1 MSDQQVN
8 PSNTQSG
15 ALQHS
20 SSTQH
25 HDNSNGDS
33 SEVTDQTSS
42 QLTPHPLQGLPH
54 RPHHHGNQQQLQ
66 DGAPSLAN
74 PQSNA
79 VPHQHIPPSDRTLPP
94 PQTLTCPSDGI
105 QTSIQQP
112 QGNSSFSTDSLYTD
126 PSMVYRSA
134 FQPNPFQSLAYG
146 PPYPGPY
153 NSLFALPS
161 LPLVQRMIHPGGLAN
176 SHSVAPPLR
185 ATCSQSSSPFS
196 ETARTNQQNLPTHI
210 VYPQAMPSQYL
221 PPSSVTDQQQSS
233 IQRPDSIPILTTG
246 LYPYLIPHPHQN
258 QGHLQHTSQQ
268 NTTYPPIPQWCPQ
281 QFFAGLNSLNQ
292 LQYYHNPHIWAMRNP
307 VITGLPPPPV
317 RPHYTDQSVYTD
329 VKFPVQQSFSN
340 QPTSNQSSANLQ
352 LLTVKPTIPQNT
364 LASQP
369 ASLSGNMTD
378 SDEKRSLLNPDT
390 PDPKRSCL
398 SPYSTSTTPS
408 YLSEIEQPKFSMAS
422 PSTVAANCSQAVDN
436 VFPSDSPAGSLPSG
450 CQHHSSR
457 EHSPLKTASHKPK
470 YNLVYQ
476 TLFPI
481 SSKWHNFGLA
491 LGLPEHSLKRIEH
504 NYRECEDCLRETLA
518 VRISDPKSLTWQ
530 MVLTA
535 LRNDTVKDIELAEK
549 IEKEFSDQLDVQI
562 HFDYPID
569 QDQLIK
575 SKSPHSSSTAPREL
589 ETGLPEPGMTSLS
602 TVASSYTSCDN
613 SSVVGLPS
621 SSQKHSSKEYLDA
634 SLLNSSPTKPTFNI
648 VYDRLIPICSE
659 WHNFGLALGLTP
671 NKLKEID
678 DNKMCKNSLRETL
691 SVRINDKPL
700 TWRDVVNALRTD
712 TVKNNELADEIESEF
727 SEPLD
732 VPIQLDDPADQGQG
746 FENTSTPTNLPDC
759 VLRYAS
765 YLKDKY
771 KRMPVL
777 PDTWPPPLVGQDH
790 FTNLALIEKRKYLQ
804 LPQAKSKR
812 SIQYDYA
819 YGNIDNIIERKQAI
833 KLENLF
839 EPLPGEDSTQ
849 NQFIIL
855 MDGAPGVGKTT
866 ISRKICKDWSR
877 DELRIKFNLVIFL
890 PLRELFIAC
899 CGDSSLSLSDLLDA
913 DDPELKHQV
922 LQYMQRTSGDGV
934 LYIFDGFDELSFDQR
949 TKQSLFLDI
958 VKGKRLHKCSVLVT
972 SRTYASGPLREISR
986 INRHVEVLGFKKRQ
1000 IDNCIKKN
1008 IAEKEK
1014 AKQLLEMLKERL
1026 DIISLCYIPLNCRIV
1041 LYVYQQQY
1049 TLPDTLTELYE
1060 VFILYTMKHYTGK
1073 ISSEEEIVVQI
1084 KQANS
1089 LEKLP
1094 EMVVEHLHN
1103 LTQVAYTGLT
1113 QDRLVFEY
1121 SELGVAKG
1129 ALSLGLLNMID
1140 TTTNDREEHYYQFL
1154 HFTIQEFLA
1163 AKYLAEKLSSDKQL
1177 QFVKSNVDADRF
1189 RITLLFLAGL
1199 TGLNFIHDKNSFS
1212 VQPLIKL
1219 GSFSKQP
1226 RIRFLFFAQ
1235 LLYESRRK
1243 TCDWLLSCLEENK
1256 LYFVNL
1262 THFDCIVLAYLL
1274 SVTPKDYVWDKI
1286 EISNLKT
1293 YQLKLLFCKLHVETN
1308 APILSTTKSLDIAMD
1323 RKSDGISFSWLLPLI
1338 SGCSKVEEFLVSQ
1351 FNQSEKSSCQL
1362 SPIPKDVFTFK
1373 KFEVGQWNGYVTDT
1387 ELNLKR
1393 MSLFICPKLLSM
1405 FFKFLD
1411 PKKATSIDLR
1421 NHPEI
1426 FQDCLRCN
1434 TFSSV
1439 IWKSLYAALDTFE
1452 NLQKLAIPTLNTEN
1466 AFSLINN
1473 FSGNQLVI
1481 DFSDSLIRPEELINL
1496 RNHLAQAQM
1505 TTILFRGLKLSLE
1518 NNATF
1523 TIKVDSA
1530 IANSQ
1535 HCLGYLRTLLGEKLP
1550 PNFIKFDVTCSFLTE
1565 DMGKW
1570 LGSNS
1575 DLKEL
1580 KVDLVSES
1588 VKYLSIEFSSALAQC
1603 VSHSATLE
1611 VLKIENCEL
1620 TDNQLKTISKPL
1632 LHNPSLK
1639 ELHFQRIS
1647 FKSIRS
1653 LSVLFQAVQKN
1664 TSLCKL
1670 DCNTTTLSRCTYSG
1684 SCRALCDMITNNT
1697 VLQELSINAQY
1708 IGREYK
1714 MFVNTLLQSTTAR
1727 LVTVGRYSRDSSDI
1741 ELFKEG
1747 LSKYGGDKIQVTSRD
1762 CWTLG
1767 LVTLNFKRQ

>member
-1 MSDQQVN
+1 
-8 PSNTQSG
+8 
-15 ALQHS
+15 
-20 SSTQH
+20 
-25 HDNSNGDS
+25 
-33 SEVTDQTSS
+33 
-42 QLTPHPLQGLPH
+42 
-54 RPHHHGNQQQLQ
+54 
-66 DGAPSLAN
+66 
-74 PQSNA
+74 
-79 VPHQHIPPSDRTLPP
+79 
-94 PQTLTCPSDGI
+94 
-105 QTSIQQP
+105 
-112 QGNSSFSTDSLYTD
+112 
-126 PSMVYRSA
+126 
-134 FQPNPFQSLAYG
+134 
-146 PPYPGPY
+146 
-153 NSLFALPS
+153 
-161 LPLVQRMIHPGGLAN
+161 
-176 SHSVAPPLR
+176 
-185 ATCSQSSSPFS
+185 
-196 ETARTNQQNLPTHI
+196 
-210 VYPQAMPSQYL
+210 
-221 PPSSVTDQQQSS
+221 
-233 IQRPDSIPILTTG
+233 
-246 LYPYLIPHPHQN
+246 
-258 QGHLQHTSQQ
+258 
-268 NTTYPPIPQWCPQ
+268 
-281 QFFAGLNSLNQ
+281 
-292 LQYYHNPHIWAMRNP
+292 MRYP
-307 VITGLPPPPV
+307 VITSLPPPPV
-317 RPHYTDQSVYTD
+317 QPHYTYPSVYAN
-329 VKFPVQQSFSN
+329 VEFPAQQSFSN
-340 QPTSNQSSANLQ
+340 QPTSNQSSANL
-352 LLTVKPTIPQNT
+352 LTVKPTIPHNT

-369 ASLSGNMTD
+369 ASLSDNMTD
-378 SDEKRSLLNPDT
+378 SDEKRPLLSSGT
-390 PDPKRSCL
+390 PDPKRPRLSTHSTTTALSCL
-398 SPYSTSTTPS
+398 SK
-408 YLSEIEQPKFSMAS
+408 IEQPEFYMAS
-422 PSTVAANCSQAVDN
+422 PFTVAKNCSQAVDN
-436 VFPSDSPAGSLPSG
+436 VSSSDSLAGSLPSG
-450 CQHHSSR
+450 CQHHSC
-457 EHSPLKTASHKPK
+457 PP
-470 YNLVYQ
+470 
-476 TLFPI
+476 
-481 SSKWHNFGLA
+481 
-491 LGLPEHSLKRIEH
+491 
-504 NYRECEDCLRETLA
+504 
-518 VRISDPKSLTWQ
+518 
-530 MVLTA
+530 
-535 LRNDTVKDIELAEK
+535 
-549 IEKEFSDQLDVQI
+549 
-562 HFDYPID
+562 
-569 QDQLIK
+569 
-575 SKSPHSSSTAPREL
+575 
-589 ETGLPEPGMTSLS
+589 
-602 TVASSYTSCDN
+602 
-613 SSVVGLPS
+613 
-621 SSQKHSSKEYLDA
+621 
-634 SLLNSSPTKPTFNI
+634 KPTFNI

-659 WHNFGLALGLTP
+659 WHNFGLALGLTQ

-678 DNKMCKNSLRETL
+678 SDNKMCKNCLRETL

-700 TWRDVVNALRTD
+700 TWRDVVNALRRD
-712 TVKNNELADEIESEF
+712 IVKSNELAEKIESEF
-727 SEPLD
+727 SEQLD

-746 FENTSTPTNLPDC
+746 FEKITSTPINLPDC

-804 LPQAKSKR
+804 LPQAKSKH

-819 YGNIDNIIERKQAI
+819 YGNVDNIIEGKQPI

-849 NQFIIL
+849 DQLIIL

-899 CGDSSLSLSDLLDA
+899 CGDSSFSLTDLLYA
-913 DDPELKHQV
+913 DDPELKYQV

-934 LYIFDGFDELSFDQR
+934 LFIFDGFDELSFHQR
-949 TKQSLFLDI
+949 TQYSLFLDI
-958 VKGKRLHKCSVLVT
+958 VKGKRIYKCSVLVT

-986 INRHVEVLGFKKRQ
+986 INRHVEVLGFNKRQ
-1000 IDNCIKKN
+1000 INNCIRKN
-1008 IAEKEK
+1008 ITEKEK

-1060 VFILYTMKHYTGK
+1060 VFILYTIKHYAEK

-1084 KQANS
+1084 KHANS

-1094 EMVVEHLHN
+1094 TIITECLHN

-1121 SELGVAKG
+1121 SELGVAKD

-1140 TTTNDREEHYYQFL
+1140 TTTNDCKGHYYQFL

-1163 AKYLAEKLSSDKQL
+1163 AKYLAEKLSTDEQL
-1177 QFVKSNVDADRF
+1177 QFVRSNINVDRF

-1199 TGLNFIHDKNSFS
+1199 TGLDFIPDSNSFS
-1212 VQPLIKL
+1212 AQPLIKL
-1219 GSFSKQP
+1219 KLSSKQ
-1226 RIRFLFFAQ
+1226 RTTRFLFIAQ
-1235 LLYESRRK
+1235 LLYESRRN
-1243 TCDWLLSCLEENK
+1243 TCDWLLSCLEKKE
-1256 LYFVNL
+1256 LFLVNL
-1262 THFDCIVLAYLL
+1262 TQFDCIVLAYFL
-1274 SVTPKDYVWDKI
+1274 SLTPKDHIWDKI
-1286 EISNLKT
+1286 KIQKLST
-1293 YQLKLLFCKLHVETN
+1293 SQLKLLLCKLHVETN
-1308 APILSTTKSLDIAMD
+1308 VPILSTTKKLDIFMD
-1323 RKSDGISFSWLLPLI
+1323 CKNDSTISFSWLLPII
-1338 SGCSKVEEFLVSQ
+1338 SGCSKVEHIYVLQ
-1351 FNQSEKSSCQL
+1351 FKQSEKSSCQL
-1362 SPIPKDVFTFK
+1362 SPILNDIFTFK
-1373 KFEVGQWNGYVTDT
+1373 ELVVGEGGCVTDM
-1387 ELNLKR
+1387 ELDLKR
-1393 MSLFICPKLLSM
+1393 ISLYICPKLLSLLL
-1405 FFKFLD
+1405 KHLD
-1411 PKKATSIDLR
+1411 PKKATKIDLR
-1421 NHPEI
+1421 DHPEV
-1426 FQDCLRCN
+1426 FQDCSRCN
-1434 TFSSV
+1434 TLSSV
-1439 IWKSLYAALDTFE
+1439 VWKSLSGAFDSFE
-1452 NLQKLAIPTLNTEN
+1452 HLRTLAITPLNIEHASILMNT
-1466 AFSLINN
+1466 
-1473 FSGNQLVI
+1473 FSGNKLVI
-1481 DFSDSLIRPEELINL
+1481 DFSDSLIRPEELIIL

-1639 ELHFQRIS
+1639 ELHFQRVS

-1714 MFVNTLLQSTTAR
+1714 MFVNTFLQSTTAR
-1727 LVTVGRYSRDSSDI
+1727 LVTVGRYSRDGSDI

-1747 LSKYGGDKIQVTSRD
+1747 LSKYGGDKIQVTSQD

-1767 LVTLNFKRQ
+1767 LVTLNFK